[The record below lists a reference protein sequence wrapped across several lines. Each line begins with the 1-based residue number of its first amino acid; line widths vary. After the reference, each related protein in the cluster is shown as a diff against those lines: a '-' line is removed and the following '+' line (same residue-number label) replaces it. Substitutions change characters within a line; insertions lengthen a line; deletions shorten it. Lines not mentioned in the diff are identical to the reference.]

1 VRVRSLPNDKC
12 PEKEDRLPQ
21 LALIVPVLENKERDE
36 RITEEY
42 QLLMR
47 PGNDIRVFAL
57 KEGPK
62 SLQCASDVVAAG
74 PGILR
79 AIAEA
84 EQAGVQAC
92 MIDCF
97 GDPAI
102 EAAREVAIVPIV
114 AAGQSGMCLAA
125 TLGQSFS
132 VVTVLPETKP
142 HIWNRACAYGFTSK
156 LASIR
161 DIDMPVLQLRE
172 EREIVQ
178 KRLLEESEL
187 AIQNDGAHVIVLGC
201 TGMQGMATS
210 LQQGLKDA
218 SLEVPVIDPLH
229 AMIKHAEGLLDM
241 GLSYSRITYRV
252 PPSQ

>member
-1 VRVRSLPNDKC
+1 M
-12 PEKEDRLPQ
+12 PQ
-21 LALIVPVLENKERDE
+21 FALIVPVLKNEERDN
-36 RITEEY
+36 RIAEEY

-47 PGNDIRVFAL
+47 PGNDIRVFSL

-62 SLQCASDVVAAG
+62 SLQCASDVVAAE

-102 EAAREVAIVPIV
+102 EAAREVATVPVV
-114 AAGQSGMCLAA
+114 AAGQSSMCLAA

-132 VVTVLPETKP
+132 VVTVLPEVKP
-142 HIWNRACAYGFTSK
+142 HIWNRACVYGFTSK

-161 DIDMPVLQLRE
+161 DIDIPVLQLRE
-172 EREIVQ
+172 EREIVEE
-178 KRLLEESEL
+178 RLLEESKH
-187 AIQNDGAHVIVLGC
+187 AINEDGAHVIVLGC
-201 TGMQGMATS
+201 TGMQGMAAS
-210 LQQGLKDA
+210 LQEGLKDA
-218 SLEVPVIDPLH
+218 SLEVPVVDPLH
-229 AMIKHAEGLLDM
+229 AMIKYAEGLIDM
-241 GLSYSRITYRV
+241 GLNYSRLTYCI
-252 PPSQ
+252 PPGKR

>member
-1 VRVRSLPNDKC
+1 M
-12 PEKEDRLPQ
+12 PQ
-21 LALIVPVLENKERDE
+21 FALIMPVLENKERDN
-36 RITEEY
+36 RIAEEY

-62 SLQCASDVVAAG
+62 SIEGACDVVAAE

-92 MIDCF
+92 MINCF

-102 EAAREVAIVPIV
+102 EAAREVATVPVV
-114 AAGQSGMCLAA
+114 AAGQSSMCLAA

-132 VVTVLPETKP
+132 IITAVPEAKSP
-142 HIWNRACAYGFTSK
+142 LWNRVCIIGLTSK

-161 DIDMPVLQLRE
+161 DIDLPVLQLQEDRE
-172 EREIVQ
+172 RLAE
-178 KRLLEESEL
+178 RLLEESKH
-187 AIQNDGAHVIVLGC
+187 AINEDGAHVIVLGC
-201 TGMQGMATS
+201 TGMRGMARS
-210 LQQGLKDA
+210 LQEGLKDA

-229 AMIKHAEGLLDM
+229 AMIKYAEGLIDM
-241 GLSYSRITYRV
+241 GLNYSRMTYCV
-252 PPSQ
+252 PPAQR

>member
-1 VRVRSLPNDKC
+1 MA
-12 PEKEDRLPQ
+12 EKEDSMPQ
-21 LALIVPVLENKERDE
+21 LALIIPVLENKERDN
-36 RITEEY
+36 RIAEEY

-47 PGNDIRVFAL
+47 PGNDIRVIAL

-62 SLQCASDVVAAG
+62 SLQCEYDIVVAE
-74 PGILR
+74 PGILS

-102 EAAREVAIVPIV
+102 EAAREVATVPVV
-114 AAGQSGMCLAA
+114 AAAQSSMCLAA

-132 VVTVLPETKP
+132 VVTVLPEVKP
-142 HIWNRACAYGFTSK
+142 RIWNRACICGLTSK

-161 DIDMPVLQLRE
+161 DIHLPVLQLQND
-172 EREIVQ
+172 REIVQ
-178 KRLLEESEL
+178 ERLLEESKH
-187 AIQNDGAHVIVLGC
+187 AITKDGAHVIVLGC
-201 TGMQGMATS
+201 TAMQGMARS
-210 LQQGLKDA
+210 LQEGLKDA

-229 AMIKHAEGLLDM
+229 AMIKYAEGLIDM
-241 GLSYSRITYRV
+241 GLNYSRMTYCV
-252 PPSQ
+252 PPTKE